1 MLMRRWFMAGLIALL
16 APMAACAETETG
28 MQFREGEHYIRIDTP
43 IRTINPNKI
52 EVAEVFWYGCSHCFH
67 FEPMV
72 HAWSQQLSDDVVFVQ
87 SPAMWNAVM
96 KTHAQAFYA
105 ASALGVLEKVHQP
118 IFDAINLERNMLRN
132 EDSLAALFAKH
143 GVAEDKFR
151 KVFNSFSVKSQVE
164 QADARAR
171 GYGIAGTPE
180 MVVNGKFR
188 VSTRTAGG
196 HREML
201 KVVEYLVEQERKNTL

>member
-1 MLMRRWFMAGLIALL
+1 MLKRRWLMASLFALL
-16 APMAACAETETG
+16 MPVTACAETSTEY
-28 MQFREGEHYIRIDTP
+28 REGEHYVKLDTP
-43 IRTINPNKI
+43 VRTINPDKV

-72 HAWSQQLSDDVVFVQ
+72 HAWAKQQPDDVAFVQ

-96 KTHAQAFYA
+96 KTHAQAFYT
-105 ASALGVLEKVHQP
+105 ASALGVLEQVHQP
-118 IFDAINLERNMLRN
+118 IFDAINLERNMLRD
-132 EDSLAALFAKH
+132 EDSLAKLFAKY
-143 GVAEDKFR
+143 GVEEDKFR
-151 KVFNSFSVKSQVE
+151 KVFNSFSVKSQVQ

-171 GYGIAGTPE
+171 GYGISGTPE

-196 HREML
+196 QREML

>member
-1 MLMRRWFMAGLIALL
+1 MLKRRLLMASLFALL
-16 APMAACAETETG
+16 MPVVACAEATG
-28 MQFREGEHYIRIDTP
+28 EYREGEHYVRLDTP
-43 IRTINPNKI
+43 VRTVNPNKV
-52 EVAEVFWYGCSHCFH
+52 EVTEVFWYGCSHCFH

-72 HAWSQQLSDDVVFVQ
+72 HAWAEQQDDHVVFVQ

-96 KTHAQAFYA
+96 KTHAQAFYTA
-105 ASALGVLEKVHQP
+105 KALGVLDKLHQP

-132 EDSLAALFAKH
+132 EKSLAELFAKF

-151 KVFNSFSVKSQVE
+151 KVFNSFSVNSQVQ

-171 GYGIAGTPE
+171 GYGISGTPE

-196 HREML
+196 QREML

>member
-1 MLMRRWFMAGLIALL
+1 MRKRQWFMASLFALL
-16 APMAACAETETG
+16 LPIAACAQDAG
-28 MQFREGEHYIRIDTP
+28 KNYREGEHYIRLDTP
-43 IRTINPNKI
+43 VRTINPNKI

-72 HAWSQQLSDDVVFVQ
+72 HAWAKQLPEHVVFVQ
-87 SPAMWNAVM
+87 SPAMWNSVM
-96 KTHAQAFYA
+96 KTHAQAFYT
-105 ASALGVLEKVHQP
+105 ASALGVFEKVHQP

-132 EDSLAALFAKH
+132 EDSLAELFVKH

-151 KVFNSFSVKSQVE
+151 KVFNSFAVKSQVE

-196 HREML
+196 QREML
-201 KVVEYLVEQERKNTL
+201 EVVEYLVEQERKTTL

>member
-1 MLMRRWFMAGLIALL
+1 MLKRRWLVASLFALL
-16 APMAACAETETG
+16 MPVTACAESAKEY
-28 MQFREGEHYIRIDTP
+28 REGEHYIRLDTP
-43 IRTINPNKI
+43 VRTINPNKI

-72 HAWSQQLSDDVVFVQ
+72 HAWAKQQPEHVVFVQ
-87 SPAMWNAVM
+87 SPAMWNSVM
-96 KTHAQAFYA
+96 KTHAQAFYT
-105 ASALGVLEKVHQP
+105 ASALGVFDKVHQP
-118 IFDAINLERNMLRN
+118 IFDAINLERNMLRD
-132 EDSLAALFAKH
+132 EKSLAELFAKH
-143 GVAEDKFR
+143 GVAEDKFS

-196 HREML
+196 QREML
-201 KVVEYLVEQERKNTL
+201 KVVDYLVEQERKNTL